1 MTVSATAF
9 KNDGVMPL
17 ESQSTVHQQLSP
29 DDHMTIPNQSKK
41 MAKNKAEMAAVQQR
55 MFAEDSFKQKHLRV
69 PKVKTGSKVGGTKKG
84 QPVVDEQDS
93 M

>member
-1 MTVSATAF
+1 
-9 KNDGVMPL
+9 MPL

-55 MFAEDSFKQKHLRV
+55 MFAEDSFK
-69 PKVKTGSKVGGTKKG
+69 
-84 QPVVDEQDS
+84 
-93 M
+93 